1 MGSVEVTCCEGDM
14 LLMTSFVGIRSW
26 LLKDVSVAYMS
37 FFLSAVAEAVKVVMV
52 MTHQV
57 RKGQ

>member
-14 LLMTSFVGIRSW
+14 LLMTFFVGLRSW
-26 LLKDVSVAYMS
+26 LLKDVSVAYVS
-37 FFLSAVAEAVKVVMV
+37 FLRSTVAGAVKVVLV

-57 RKGQ
+57 REGH